1 MTVVLD
7 TLYGQCVV
15 PRCVIEP
22 NRVICAITAC
32 CRQVPLDREK
42 RFLVQQ
48 VSTFLHVSLYRP
60 PSHSPY
66 FQRTS

>member
-32 CRQVPLDREK
+32 CRQVPLDREAPWCN
-42 RFLVQQ
+42 R
-48 VSTFLHVSLYRP
+48 
-60 PSHSPY
+60 SPLS
-66 FQRTS
+66 FM